1 MASGLTYE
9 TTEPVVAT
17 LEVKDE
23 LKLLEDVVMGVLGVG
38 AVGVGVGVNRANES
52 YVSIKSS
59 REYSSNMTKPSSV
72 LLILRAQSM
81 Q

>member
-1 MASGLTYE
+1 M
-9 TTEPVVAT
+9 TTEVFVAT
-17 LEVKDE
+17 FEVKE
-23 LKLLEDVVMGVLGVG
+23 FKLLEVVIVLGV
-38 AVGVGVGVNRANES
+38 AVGVVVGVNRENES

-59 REYSSNMTKPSSV
+59 LVYSSNMTKPSSV